1 MSIGDRRKGAAK
13 ERYDRSFAAPFDG
26 RLIAVRAPSVGIHMR
41 WRILRGFF
49 GRGRASVVRWMRPGE
64 RGLLRAVR
72 NAAADQLTQLVQV
85 AVISEVIRVVGLL
98 ARRAQ
103 LVVDGDHV
111 LHEEERHHQE
121 FEDQS
126 HDDGAE
132 NHQKEA
138 VAAQP

>member
-1 MSIGDRRKGAAK
+1 
-13 ERYDRSFAAPFDG
+13 
-26 RLIAVRAPSVGIHMR
+26 
-41 WRILRGFF
+41 
-49 GRGRASVVRWMRPGE
+49 MRPGE
-64 RGLLRAVR
+64 RGRLRAVC

-85 AVISEVIRVVGLL
+85 AVISEAIRIIGLL

-121 FEDQS
+121 FEDQT

-138 VAAQP
+138 VAAQPLPVIYVTLNTF